1 MARPPR
7 IVNSVLIRCWG
18 PMQEKH
24 QWSLSLGCWP
34 LERLGKGVPSSCPG
48 TENMKLIDKTGAEFP
63 VIKDGNFCRSVLL
76 NGKKLSWLD
85 RQEDL
90 ARIGVWATRL

>member
-1 MARPPR
+1 MNVCSCGWGPLSASMDGGKMARPPR
-7 IVNSVLIRCWG
+7 VVNSVLIRCWG

-48 TENMKLIDKTGAEFP
+48 TEK
-63 VIKDGNFCRSVLL
+63 
-76 NGKKLSWLD
+76 
-85 RQEDL
+85 RQEGREDPGAQQCWL
-90 ARIGVWATRL
+90 YAEEAWK